1 MYNVCQ
7 NHLLITFVEKAETAD
22 AEKLSLLSHPLAV
35 ALVKYKWNSLG
46 KYAYYFALTIYVVFL
61 CFLTLF
67 ITYTP
72 APFNVYDETREEVVD
87 LSPYLS
93 ESNADCPHIK
103 VTRSSWL
110 VAIKW
115 GVITLGIL
123 ELIKE
128 LFQFITRRT
137 RYFTFDNGIE
147 CFVYS
152 SAIVIVVDLSPCSQQ
167 TGLRMP
173 EFSSVP
179 SSVLK
184 TAVMMMGEF
193 EFTAIFHGDEK
204 SHIQRLFGPTIAYP
218 LFLFFCVIMTILL
231 MNLLVGLAVD
241 DIKTVQEGAELKSL
255 SKQ

>member
-128 LFQFITRRT
+128 
-137 RYFTFDNGIE
+137 
-147 CFVYS
+147 
-152 SAIVIVVDLSPCSQQ
+152 
-167 TGLRMP
+167 P